1 MTDMWRSI
9 RGVSISGDMIIHIV
23 PLYDMRKHELTA
35 ECWCEPEL
43 DFEHLIA
50 THHSADGRE
59 KFETGER
66 KVS

>member
-1 MTDMWRSI
+1 MTGDIVVHVIPMDDI
-9 RGVSISGDMIIHIV
+9 R
-23 PLYDMRKHELTA
+23 RHELTA

-43 DFEHLIA
+43 DYEHMVA
-50 THHSADGRE
+50 VHNSADGRE